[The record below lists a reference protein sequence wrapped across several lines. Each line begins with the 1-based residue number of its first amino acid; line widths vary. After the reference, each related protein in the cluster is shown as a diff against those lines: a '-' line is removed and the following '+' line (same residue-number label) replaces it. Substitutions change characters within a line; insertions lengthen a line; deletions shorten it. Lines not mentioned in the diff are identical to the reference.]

1 MIYVTQLKK
10 LCQNRLAIVLTA
22 VFFFW
27 LKTITAY
34 YADFSLGVEGTI
46 QYFILWIN
54 PIATTLLFFG
64 LSLYIKKPKPALAIL
79 LIIDILNTLLL
90 YLNIIFYREFTDF
103 ITVKSV
109 LGFSKVSQGLSGSS
123 FSLMKPHDV
132 IYWLDIAVF
141 IGLLVWLKVK
151 KIPIKSNPVSKPM
164 AIAVTCLSG
173 LIFSGNLA
181 LSEANRPQLLQRTF
195 DRSYIVKYLGIDAYT
210 IYDGIK
216 TGMTSSVRAH
226 ASSNGIDEVLDY
238 TKKHYAEP
246 NPETFGLAKGKN
258 VIVLHLESF
267 QQFLIN
273 MKVDGQEVTPFLNS
287 IFQNQ
292 ATISF
297 DNFFHE
303 VGQGKTSDAE
313 NMLETGTFGLPQGS
327 LFTELGSDNVF
338 QAAPAILGQ
347 TEGYTSAVFHGNVAS
362 FWNRDHVYKNL
373 GYDNFFDR
381 SYFDESDETL
391 GYGIL
396 DKDLFRESAQYL
408 EHLQQPFYTKFL
420 SVTNHTPYYTDDKN
434 FDFPSLN
441 TGNST
446 VDNYVRTTH
455 YLDQSLEQFFT
466 YLKKSG
472 IYQNSIFVIYGD
484 HFGISNTDNKDL
496 ASALGKDPDT
506 WDEFDNAQMQR
517 VPLMIHM
524 PGYTKGTVNHEYG
537 GEIDVLPTLLHLLGI
552 DDKDYLHFGTDLLSS
567 QHDQVVAF
575 RNGNFVTPKYTVL
588 GGKAYNNQTGEIIDT
603 KAAGIDEE
611 ISKDQEKVKSALS
624 LSDKLN
630 QENLL
635 RFYVPNG
642 FETIDPK
649 KYDYKNEAER
659 NIAIEKQKGE
669 HSTSVFSKNGNKT
682 TTNLYPVTRIDVE
695 QQKNNQ

>member
-1 MIYVTQLKK
+1 M
-10 LCQNRLAIVLTA
+10 CQNRLAIVLTA

>member
-1 MIYVTQLKK
+1 MTQLKK

-313 NMLETGTFGLPQGS
+313 NMLETSTFGLPQGS

-682 TTNLYPVTRIDVE
+682 TTNLYPVTRTDVE

>member
-1 MIYVTQLKK
+1 MNK
-10 LCQNRLAIVLTA
+10 RLGFFSLLVVLL
-22 VFFFW
+22 W
-27 LKTITAY
+27 LKTIFAY
-34 YADFSLGVEGTI
+34 LVDFHLGIESGI
-46 QYFILWIN
+46 QYFILFIN
-54 PIATTLLFFG
+54 PIATTLLLLG
-64 LSLYIKKPKPALAIL
+64 IALYIRRPRVAYITMMVIYFL
-79 LIIDILNTLLL
+79 LTLLVFSNVT
-90 YLNIIFYREFTDF
+90 YYREFTDF
-103 ITVKSV
+103 ITINTI
-109 LGFSKVSQGLSGSS
+109 LGAGKVASGLGESAIRL
-123 FSLMKPHDV
+123 FRPYDV
-132 IYWLDIAVF
+132 IYWIDFILLTVLLIA
-141 IGLLVWLKVK
+141 K
-151 KIPIKSNPVSKPM
+151 KIKLDPRPIRARM
-164 AIAVTCLSG
+164 AFAISTLAVM
-173 LIFSGNLA
+173 IFSGNLFMA
-181 LSEANRPQLLQRTF
+181 EADRPELLTRTF
-195 DRSYIVKYLGIDAYT
+195 SRDYLVKYLGLNAFMV
-210 IYDGIK
+210 YDGVQ
-216 TGMTSSVRAH
+216 TYQTNQVRAE
-226 ASSNGIDEVLDY
+226 ASPNDMKEVENY
-238 TKKHYAEP
+238 VKEHYAAP
-246 NPETFGLAKGKN
+246 NDDLFGLAKGKN

-347 TEGYTSAVFHGNVAS
+347 TQGYTSAVFHGNVAS

-446 VDNYVRTTH
+446 VDNYVRTAH

-611 ISKDQEKVKSALS
+611 ISKDQEKVKTALS

-659 NIAIEKQKGE
+659 NEAIEKQKGE

-682 TTNLYPVTRIDVE
+682 TTNLYPVTGTHAE
-695 QQKNNQ
+695 QQKNTQ

>member
-27 LKTITAY
+27 MKTIIAY

-132 IYWLDIAVF
+132 LYWLDIATF
-141 IGLLVWLKVK
+141 IGILVWLTIK
-151 KIPIKSNPVSKPM
+151 KIPIKSQPVSKPM

-246 NPETFGLAKGKN
+246 NHETFGIAKGKN

-347 TEGYTSAVFHGNVAS
+347 KQGYTSAVFHGNVAS

-381 SYFDESDETL
+381 SYFDESDEML

-396 DKDLFRESAQYL
+396 DKDLFSESVQYL

-446 VDNYVRTTH
+446 VDNYVRTAH

-506 WDEFDNAQMQR
+506 WNEFDNAQMQR

-524 PGYTKGTVNHEYG
+524 PGYTKGSVNHEYG

-552 DDKDYLHFGTDLLSS
+552 DDKDYLHFGTDLLSP

-575 RNGNFVTPKYTVL
+575 RKGNFVTPKYTIL

-682 TTNLYPVTRIDVE
+682 TTNLYPVTRTDVE

>member
-682 TTNLYPVTRIDVE
+682 TTNLYPVTRTDVE

>member
-27 LKTITAY
+27 MKTIIAY

-132 IYWLDIAVF
+132 LYWLDIATF
-141 IGLLVWLKVK
+141 IGLLVWLTIK
-151 KIPIKSNPVSKPM
+151 KIPIKSQPVSKPM

-246 NPETFGLAKGKN
+246 NPETFGIAKGKN

-347 TEGYTSAVFHGNVAS
+347 KQGYTSAVFHGNVAS

-396 DKDLFRESAQYL
+396 DKDLFSESAQYL

-446 VDNYVRTTH
+446 VDNYVRTAH

-484 HFGISNTDNKDL
+484 HFGNSNTDNKDL

-506 WDEFDNAQMQR
+506 WNEFDNAQMQR

-524 PGYTKGTVNHEYG
+524 PGYTKGSVNHEYG

-552 DDKDYLHFGTDLLSS
+552 DDKDYLHFGTDLLSP

-588 GGKAYNNQTGEIIDT
+588 GGKVYNNQTGEIIDT

-611 ISKDQEKVKSALS
+611 ISKDQEKVKTALS

-659 NIAIEKQKGE
+659 NEAIEKQKGE

-682 TTNLYPVTRIDVE
+682 TTNLYPVTRTDVE

>member
-1 MIYVTQLKK
+1 MTQLKK

-517 VPLMIHM
+517 VPLMIHL

-682 TTNLYPVTRIDVE
+682 TTNLYPVTRTDVE

>member
-1 MIYVTQLKK
+1 MTQLKK

-181 LSEANRPQLLQRTF
+181 LSEANRPQLLQRIF

-246 NPETFGLAKGKN
+246 NPETFGIAKGKN

-396 DKDLFRESAQYL
+396 DKYLFRESAQYL

-446 VDNYVRTTH
+446 VDNYVRTAH

-552 DDKDYLHFGTDLLSS
+552 DDKNYLHFGTDLLSS

-611 ISKDQEKVKSALS
+611 ISKDQEKVKTALS

-659 NIAIEKQKGE
+659 NEAIEKQKGE

-682 TTNLYPVTRIDVE
+682 TTILYPVTGTNAE
-695 QQKNNQ
+695 QQKNDQ

>member
-1 MIYVTQLKK
+1 MTQLKK

-27 LKTITAY
+27 MKTIIAY

-141 IGLLVWLKVK
+141 IGLLVWLMIK
-151 KIPIKSNPVSKPM
+151 KIPIKSQPVSKPM

-246 NPETFGLAKGKN
+246 NPETFGIAKGKN

-347 TEGYTSAVFHGNVAS
+347 KQGYTSAVFHGNVAS

-446 VDNYVRTTH
+446 VDNYVRTAH

-524 PGYTKGTVNHEYG
+524 PGYTKGSVNHEYG

-552 DDKDYLHFGTDLLSS
+552 DDKDYLHFGTDLLSP

-575 RNGNFVTPKYTVL
+575 RNGNFVTPKYTIL

-659 NIAIEKQKGE
+659 NEAIEKQKGE

-682 TTNLYPVTRIDVE
+682 TTNLYPVTRTDVE

>member
-27 LKTITAY
+27 LKTIIAY

-151 KIPIKSNPVSKPM
+151 KIPIKSQPVGKPM

-246 NPETFGLAKGKN
+246 NPETFGIAKGKN

-347 TEGYTSAVFHGNVAS
+347 KQGYTSAVFHGNVAS

-446 VDNYVRTTH
+446 VDNYVRTAH

-524 PGYTKGTVNHEYG
+524 PGYTKGSVNHEYG

-552 DDKDYLHFGTDLLSS
+552 DDKDYLHFGTDLLSP

-575 RNGNFVTPKYTVL
+575 RIGNFVTPKYTIL

-603 KAAGIDEE
+603 KAARIDEE
-611 ISKDQEKVKSALS
+611 ISKDQEKVKTALS

-659 NIAIEKQKGE
+659 NEAIEKQKGE

-682 TTNLYPVTRIDVE
+682 TTNLYPVTRTDVE

>member
-1 MIYVTQLKK
+1 MPKSFSNRFDSCFLFLAEDDHCL
-10 LCQNRLAIVLTA
+10 LCRFFIRCGRYDPVLYLVDQPDCDYLIV
-22 VFFFW
+22 
-27 LKTITAY
+27 
-34 YADFSLGVEGTI
+34 
-46 QYFILWIN
+46 
-54 PIATTLLFFG
+54 FG

-246 NPETFGLAKGKN
+246 NPETFGIAKGKN

-338 QAAPAILGQ
+338 QAAPATLGQ

-446 VDNYVRTTH
+446 VDNYVRTAH

-611 ISKDQEKVKSALS
+611 ISKDQEKVKTALS

-659 NIAIEKQKGE
+659 NEAIEKQKGE

-682 TTNLYPVTRIDVE
+682 TTILYPVTGTNAE
-695 QQKNNQ
+695 Q

>member
-1 MIYVTQLKK
+1 MTQLKK

-64 LSLYIKKPKPALAIL
+64 LSLYIKKPKPTLAIL

-246 NPETFGLAKGKN
+246 NPETFGLAKEKN

-611 ISKDQEKVKSALS
+611 ISKDQEKVKTALS

-659 NIAIEKQKGE
+659 NEAIEKQKGE

-682 TTNLYPVTRIDVE
+682 TTILYPVTGTNAE
-695 QQKNNQ
+695 QQKNDQ

>member
-1 MIYVTQLKK
+1 MTQLKK

-27 LKTITAY
+27 LKTIIAY

-151 KIPIKSNPVSKPM
+151 KIPIKSNPVGKPM

-246 NPETFGLAKGKN
+246 NPKTFGIAKGKN

-347 TEGYTSAVFHGNVAS
+347 KQGYTSAVFHGNVAS

-446 VDNYVRTTH
+446 VDNYVRTAH

-611 ISKDQEKVKSALS
+611 ISKDQEKVKTALS

-659 NIAIEKQKGE
+659 NEAIEKQKGE

-682 TTNLYPVTRIDVE
+682 TTNLYPVTRTDVE

>member
-472 IYQNSIFVIYGD
+472 IYQNSIFVVYGD

-659 NIAIEKQKGE
+659 NIAIEKKKGE

-682 TTNLYPVTRIDVE
+682 TTNLYPVTRTDVE

>member
-1 MIYVTQLKK
+1 MTQLKK

-27 LKTITAY
+27 MKTIIAY

-132 IYWLDIAVF
+132 LYWLDIATF
-141 IGLLVWLKVK
+141 IGILVWLTIK
-151 KIPIKSNPVSKPM
+151 KIPIKSQPVSKPM

-246 NPETFGLAKGKN
+246 NPETFGIAKGKN

-347 TEGYTSAVFHGNVAS
+347 KQGYTSAVFHGNVAS

-396 DKDLFRESAQYL
+396 DKDLFSESAQYL

-446 VDNYVRTTH
+446 VDNYVRTAH

-466 YLKKSG
+466 YLKKSA

-506 WDEFDNAQMQR
+506 WNEFDNAQMQR

-524 PGYTKGTVNHEYG
+524 PGYTKGSVNHEYG
-537 GEIDVLPTLLHLLGI
+537 GEIDVLPTLLNLLGI
-552 DDKDYLHFGTDLLSS
+552 DDKDYLHFGTDLLSP

-575 RNGNFVTPKYTVL
+575 RNGNFVTPKYTIL

-682 TTNLYPVTRIDVE
+682 TTNLYPVTRTDVE
-695 QQKNNQ
+695 QQKDNQ

>member
-1 MIYVTQLKK
+1 
-10 LCQNRLAIVLTA
+10 
-22 VFFFW
+22 
-27 LKTITAY
+27 
-34 YADFSLGVEGTI
+34 
-46 QYFILWIN
+46 
-54 PIATTLLFFG
+54 
-64 LSLYIKKPKPALAIL
+64 
-79 LIIDILNTLLL
+79 
-90 YLNIIFYREFTDF
+90 
-103 ITVKSV
+103 
-109 LGFSKVSQGLSGSS
+109 
-123 FSLMKPHDV
+123 
-132 IYWLDIAVF
+132 
-141 IGLLVWLKVK
+141 
-151 KIPIKSNPVSKPM
+151 
-164 AIAVTCLSG
+164 
-173 LIFSGNLA
+173 
-181 LSEANRPQLLQRTF
+181 
-195 DRSYIVKYLGIDAYT
+195 
-210 IYDGIK
+210 
-216 TGMTSSVRAH
+216 
-226 ASSNGIDEVLDY
+226 
-238 TKKHYAEP
+238 
-246 NPETFGLAKGKN
+246 
-258 VIVLHLESF
+258 
-267 QQFLIN
+267 

-347 TEGYTSAVFHGNVAS
+347 KQGYTSAVFHGNVAS

-446 VDNYVRTTH
+446 VDNYVRTAH

-611 ISKDQEKVKSALS
+611 ISKDQEKVKTALS

-659 NIAIEKQKGE
+659 NEAIEKQKGE

-682 TTNLYPVTRIDVE
+682 TTNLYPVTRTDVE

>member
-1 MIYVTQLKK
+1 MTQLKK
-10 LCQNRLAIVLTA
+10 LFQNRLAIVLTA

-27 LKTITAY
+27 MKTIIAY

-132 IYWLDIAVF
+132 LYWLDIATF
-141 IGLLVWLKVK
+141 IGILVWLTIK
-151 KIPIKSNPVSKPM
+151 KIPIKSQPVSKPM

-216 TGMTSSVRAH
+216 TGMTSSLRAH

-246 NPETFGLAKGKN
+246 NPETFGIAKGKN

-347 TEGYTSAVFHGNVAS
+347 KQGYTSAVFHGNVAS

-396 DKDLFRESAQYL
+396 DKDLFSESAQYL

-446 VDNYVRTTH
+446 VDNYARTAH

-466 YLKKSG
+466 YLKKSA

-506 WDEFDNAQMQR
+506 WNEFDNAQMQR
-517 VPLMIHM
+517 VPLMIHI
-524 PGYTKGTVNHEYG
+524 PGYTKGSVNHEYG

-552 DDKDYLHFGTDLLSS
+552 DDKDYLHFGTDLLSP

-575 RNGNFVTPKYTVL
+575 RNGNFVTPKYTIL

-682 TTNLYPVTRIDVE
+682 TTNLYPVTRTDVE
-695 QQKNNQ
+695 QQKDNQ

>member
-1 MIYVTQLKK
+1 MTQLKK

-27 LKTITAY
+27 MKTIIAY

-132 IYWLDIAVF
+132 LYWLDIATF
-141 IGLLVWLKVK
+141 IGILVWLTIK
-151 KIPIKSNPVSKPM
+151 KIPIKSQPVSKPM

-181 LSEANRPQLLQRTF
+181 LSETNRPQLLQRTF

-246 NPETFGLAKGKN
+246 NPETFGIAKGKN

-347 TEGYTSAVFHGNVAS
+347 KQGYTSAVFHGNVAS

-396 DKDLFRESAQYL
+396 DKDLFSESAQYL

-446 VDNYVRTTH
+446 VDNYVRTAH

-466 YLKKSG
+466 YLKKSA

-506 WDEFDNAQMQR
+506 WNEFDNAQMQR

-524 PGYTKGTVNHEYG
+524 PGYTKGSVNHEYG

-552 DDKDYLHFGTDLLSS
+552 DDKDYLHFGTDLLSP

-575 RNGNFVTPKYTVL
+575 RNGNFVTPKYTIL

-682 TTNLYPVTRIDVE
+682 TTNLYPVTRTDVE
-695 QQKNNQ
+695 QQKDNQ

>member
-27 LKTITAY
+27 MKTIIAY

-132 IYWLDIAVF
+132 LYWLDIATF
-141 IGLLVWLKVK
+141 IGILVWLTIK
-151 KIPIKSNPVSKPM
+151 KIPIKSQPVSKPM

-246 NPETFGLAKGKN
+246 NPETFGIAKGKN

-347 TEGYTSAVFHGNVAS
+347 KQGYTSAVFHGNVAS

-396 DKDLFRESAQYL
+396 DKDLFSESAQYL

-434 FDFPSLN
+434 FDFLSLN

-446 VDNYVRTTH
+446 VDNYVRTAH

-466 YLKKSG
+466 YLKKSA

-506 WDEFDNAQMQR
+506 WNDFDNAQMQR

-524 PGYTKGTVNHEYG
+524 PGYTKGSVNHEYG

-552 DDKDYLHFGTDLLSS
+552 DDKDYLHFGTDLLSP

-575 RNGNFVTPKYTVL
+575 RNGNFVTPKYTTL

-682 TTNLYPVTRIDVE
+682 TTNLYPVTRTDVE
-695 QQKNNQ
+695 QQKDNQ

>member
-1 MIYVTQLKK
+1 MTQLKK

-27 LKTITAY
+27 MKTIIAY

-132 IYWLDIAVF
+132 LYWLDIATF
-141 IGLLVWLKVK
+141 IGILVWLTIK
-151 KIPIKSNPVSKPM
+151 KIPIKSQPVSKPM

-246 NPETFGLAKGKN
+246 NPETFGIAKGKN

-347 TEGYTSAVFHGNVAS
+347 KQGYTSAVFHGNVAS
-362 FWNRDHVYKNL
+362 FWNRDHVYNNL
-373 GYDNFFDR
+373 GYDIFFDR

-396 DKDLFRESAQYL
+396 DKDLFSESAQYL

-446 VDNYVRTTH
+446 VDNYVRTAH

-466 YLKKSG
+466 YLKKSA

-506 WDEFDNAQMQR
+506 WNEFDNAQMQR
-517 VPLMIHM
+517 VPLMIHI
-524 PGYTKGTVNHEYG
+524 PGYTKGSVNHEYG

-552 DDKDYLHFGTDLLSS
+552 DDKDYLHFGTDLLSP

-575 RNGNFVTPKYTVL
+575 RNGNFVTPKYTIL

-682 TTNLYPVTRIDVE
+682 TTNLYPVTRTDVE
-695 QQKNNQ
+695 QQKDNQ

>member
-27 LKTITAY
+27 MKTIIAY
-34 YADFSLGVEGTI
+34 YADFSLGVEGAI

-132 IYWLDIAVF
+132 LYWLDIATF
-141 IGLLVWLKVK
+141 IGILVWLTIK
-151 KIPIKSNPVSKPM
+151 KIPIKSQPVSKPM

-246 NPETFGLAKGKN
+246 NPETFGIAKGKN

-347 TEGYTSAVFHGNVAS
+347 KQGYTSAVFHGNVAS

-396 DKDLFRESAQYL
+396 DKDLFSESAQYL

-446 VDNYVRTTH
+446 VDNYVRTAH

-466 YLKKSG
+466 YLKKSA

-506 WDEFDNAQMQR
+506 WNEFDNAQMQR

-524 PGYTKGTVNHEYG
+524 PGYTKGSVNHEYG

-552 DDKDYLHFGTDLLSS
+552 DDKDYLHFGTDLLSP

-575 RNGNFVTPKYTVL
+575 RNGNFVTPKYTIL

-682 TTNLYPVTRIDVE
+682 TTNLYPVTRTDVE
-695 QQKNNQ
+695 QQKDNQ

>member
-1 MIYVTQLKK
+1 MTQLKK

-132 IYWLDIAVF
+132 LYWLDIATF
-141 IGLLVWLKVK
+141 IGLLVWLTIK
-151 KIPIKSNPVSKPM
+151 KIPIKSQPVSKPM

-246 NPETFGLAKGKN
+246 NPETFGIAKGKN

-347 TEGYTSAVFHGNVAS
+347 KQGYTSAVFHGNVAS

-396 DKDLFRESAQYL
+396 DKDLFSESAQYL

-446 VDNYVRTTH
+446 VDNYVRTAH

-506 WDEFDNAQMQR
+506 WNEFDNAQMQR

-524 PGYTKGTVNHEYG
+524 PGYTKGSVNHEYG

-552 DDKDYLHFGTDLLSS
+552 DDKDYLHFGTDLLSP

-588 GGKAYNNQTGEIIDT
+588 GGKVYNNQTGEIIDT

-611 ISKDQEKVKSALS
+611 ISKDQEKVKTALS

-659 NIAIEKQKGE
+659 NEAIEKQKGE

-682 TTNLYPVTRIDVE
+682 TTNLYPVTRTDVE

>member
-1 MIYVTQLKK
+1 MTQLKK

-27 LKTITAY
+27 LKTIIAY

-151 KIPIKSNPVSKPM
+151 KIPIKSNPVGKPM

-246 NPETFGLAKGKN
+246 NPETFGIAKGKN

-347 TEGYTSAVFHGNVAS
+347 KQGYTSAVFHGNVAS

-446 VDNYVRTTH
+446 VDNYVRTAH

-506 WDEFDNAQMQR
+506 WNEFDNAQMQR

-524 PGYTKGTVNHEYG
+524 PGYTKGSVNHEYG

-552 DDKDYLHFGTDLLSS
+552 DDKDYLHFGTDLLSP

-588 GGKAYNNQTGEIIDT
+588 GGKAYNNQTEEIIDT

-682 TTNLYPVTRIDVE
+682 TTNLYPVTRTDVE

>member
-1 MIYVTQLKK
+1 MTQLKK

-27 LKTITAY
+27 LKTIIAY

-151 KIPIKSNPVSKPM
+151 KIPIKSQPVGKPM

-246 NPETFGLAKGKN
+246 NPETFGIAKGKN

-347 TEGYTSAVFHGNVAS
+347 KQGYTSAVFHGNVAS

-396 DKDLFRESAQYL
+396 DKDLFSESAQYL

-446 VDNYVRTTH
+446 VDNYVRTAH

-506 WDEFDNAQMQR
+506 WNEFDNAQMQR

-524 PGYTKGTVNHEYG
+524 PGYTKGSVNHEYG

-552 DDKDYLHFGTDLLSS
+552 DDKDYLHFGTDLLSP

-575 RNGNFVTPKYTVL
+575 RNGNFVTPKYTIL

-603 KAAGIDEE
+603 KAARIDEE
-611 ISKDQEKVKSALS
+611 ISKDQEKVKTALS

-659 NIAIEKQKGE
+659 NEAIEKQKGE

-682 TTNLYPVTRIDVE
+682 TTNLYPVTRTDVE

>member
-1 MIYVTQLKK
+1 MTQLKK

-27 LKTITAY
+27 MKTIIAY

-132 IYWLDIAVF
+132 LYWLDIATF
-141 IGLLVWLKVK
+141 IGILVWLMIK
-151 KIPIKSNPVSKPM
+151 KIPIKSQSVSKPM

-246 NPETFGLAKGKN
+246 NPATFGIAKGKN

-347 TEGYTSAVFHGNVAS
+347 KQGYTSAVFHGNVAS

-396 DKDLFRESAQYL
+396 DKDLFSESAQYL

-446 VDNYVRTTH
+446 VDNYVRTAH

-506 WDEFDNAQMQR
+506 WNEFDNAQMQR

-524 PGYTKGTVNHEYG
+524 PGYTKGSVNHEYG

-552 DDKDYLHFGTDLLSS
+552 DDKDYLHFGTDLLSP

-588 GGKAYNNQTGEIIDT
+588 GGKVYNNQTGENIDT

-682 TTNLYPVTRIDVE
+682 TTNLYPVTRTDVE
-695 QQKNNQ
+695 QQKDNQ

>member
-1 MIYVTQLKK
+1 MTQLKK

-682 TTNLYPVTRIDVE
+682 TTNLYPVTRTDVE

>member
-1 MIYVTQLKK
+1 MKREVIRVTHLKK
-10 LCQNRLAIVLTA
+10 LCQNRLFIVLTA
-22 VFFFW
+22 SFFFW
-27 LKTITAY
+27 LKTIFAY
-34 YADFSLGVEGTI
+34 YVDFSLGVEGSI

-64 LSLYIKKPKPALAIL
+64 LALYVKKIKPALFFL
-79 LIIDILNTLLL
+79 LFIDILNTLLL

-103 ITVKSV
+103 ITIKSV

-132 IYWLDIAVF
+132 LYWIDILVF
-141 IGLLVWLKVK
+141 IGLLIWLLVK
-151 KIPIKSNPVSKPM
+151 KIPINSPAVSKPIAM
-164 AIAVTCLSG
+164 AVSCLAA

-210 IYDGIK
+210 IYDAIK
-216 TGMTSSVRAH
+216 TGMTNSVRAH
-226 ASSNGIDEVLDY
+226 ASSNGIDDVLAY
-238 TKKHYAEP
+238 TKKHYATP

-258 VIVLHLESF
+258 IIVLHLESF

-287 IFQNQ
+287 IYKNQ
-292 ATISF
+292 STISF

-338 QAAPAILGQ
+338 QAAPAILSQ
-347 TEGYTSAVFHGNVAS
+347 QQGYTSAVFHGNVAS

-381 SYFDESDETL
+381 SYFKRTDETL

-446 VDNYVRTTH
+446 VDDYVRTAH

-472 IYQNSIFVIYGD
+472 IYQNSMFVIYGD

-496 ASALGKDPDT
+496 ATALGKDADT
-506 WDEFDNAQMQR
+506 WDAYDNAQLQR
-517 VPLMIHM
+517 VPLMFHI
-524 PGYTKGTVNHEYG
+524 PGYTKGEINHTYG
-537 GEIDVLPTLLHLLGI
+537 GEIDVLPTLLHLVGI
-552 DDKDYLHFGTDLLSS
+552 DDKKYIHFGTDLLSD
-567 QHDQVVAF
+567 QHEQVVAF
-575 RNGNFVTPKYTVL
+575 RNGNFVTPDYTVL
-588 GGKAYNNQTGEIIDT
+588 NGKTYSNQTGEIIDPKT
-603 KAAGIDEE
+603 AGIQKE
-611 ISKDQEKVKSALS
+611 IEKEQEQVKNVLS

-635 RFYVPNG
+635 RFYVPEG
-642 FETIDPK
+642 FQTIDPK
-649 KYDYKNEAER
+649 KYNYKNEAEK
-659 NIAIEKQKGE
+659 NEAIEQQKGNK
-669 HSTSVFSKNGNKT
+669 STSVYSRNGNKT
-682 TTNLYPVTRIDVE
+682 TTNLYPSDDLT
-695 QQKNNQ
+695 K

>member
-1 MIYVTQLKK
+1 MTQLKK

-27 LKTITAY
+27 MKTIIAY

-132 IYWLDIAVF
+132 LYWLDIATF
-141 IGLLVWLKVK
+141 IGLLVWLTIK
-151 KIPIKSNPVSKPM
+151 KIPIKSQLVSKPM

-246 NPETFGLAKGKN
+246 NPETFGIAKGKN

-347 TEGYTSAVFHGNVAS
+347 KQGYTSAVFHGNVAS

-396 DKDLFRESAQYL
+396 DKDLFSESAQYL

-446 VDNYVRTTH
+446 VDNYVRTAH

-506 WDEFDNAQMQR
+506 WNEFDNAQMQR

-524 PGYTKGTVNHEYG
+524 PGYTKGSVNHEYG

-552 DDKDYLHFGTDLLSS
+552 DDKDYLHFGTDLLSP

-588 GGKAYNNQTGEIIDT
+588 GGKVYNNQTGEIIDT

-611 ISKDQEKVKSALS
+611 ISKDQEKVKTALS

-659 NIAIEKQKGE
+659 NEAIEKQKGE

-682 TTNLYPVTRIDVE
+682 TTNLYPVTRTDVE

>member
-1 MIYVTQLKK
+1 MILVTHLKK
-10 LCQNRLAIVLTA
+10 LCQNRLLIVLTA
-22 VFFFW
+22 SFFFW
-27 LKTITAY
+27 LKTIFAY
-34 YADFSLGVEGTI
+34 YVDFSLGVEGSI

-64 LSLYIKKPKPALAIL
+64 LALYIKKLKPALIVL

-103 ITVKSV
+103 VTVKSI

-123 FSLMKPHDV
+123 FALMRPHD
-132 IYWLDIAVF
+132 ILYWLDILVF
-141 IGLLVWLKVK
+141 VGLIIWMFVK
-151 KIPIKSNPVSKPM
+151 KIPVKSPAVSKLV
-164 AIAVTCLSG
+164 AIAVTCLSA

-210 IYDGIK
+210 IYDAIK

-226 ASSNGIDEVLDY
+226 ASSNGVEEVRKY
-238 TKKHYAEP
+238 TENHYAAP
-246 NPETFGLAKGKN
+246 NPAIFGVAKGKN
-258 VIVLHLESF
+258 IIVLHLESF

-287 IFQNQ
+287 IYKNQ
-292 ATISF
+292 STISF

-327 LFTELGSDNVF
+327 LFTELGSDNTF
-338 QAAPAILGQ
+338 QAAPAILAQ
-347 TEGYTSAVFHGNVAS
+347 QQGYTSTVFHGNVGS

-381 SYFDESDETL
+381 SYFNSSDETL

-396 DKDLFRESAQYL
+396 DKDLFRESAKYL

-420 SVTNHTPYYTDDKN
+420 SVTNHTPYYTDDKHFN
-434 FDFPSLN
+434 FPSLK
-441 TGNST
+441 TGNSR
-446 VDNYVRTTH
+446 VDDYVRTAH

-472 IYQNSIFVIYGD
+472 IYQNSMFVIYGD

-496 ASALGKDPDT
+496 AKALGKDPAT
-506 WDEFDNAQMQR
+506 WDDFDNAQMQR
-517 VPLMIHM
+517 VPLMFHI
-524 PGYTKGTVNHEYG
+524 PGYKKGEINHEYG
-537 GEIDVLPTLLHLLGI
+537 GEIDVLPTLLHLVGI
-552 DDKDYLHFGTDLLSS
+552 NDKDYIHFGTDLLSP
-567 QHDQVVAF
+567 QHDQLVAF

-588 GGKAYNNQTGEIIDT
+588 DGKTYDNQTGEIIDP
-603 KAAGIDEE
+603 KKAGIQKEVE
-611 ISKDQEKVKSALS
+611 KDQNQVKTALS

-635 RFYVPNG
+635 RFYVPDN
-642 FETIDPK
+642 FKTIDPK
-649 KYDYKNEAER
+649 KYDYKNDAEK
-659 NIAIEKQKGE
+659 NETIEKQKGSK
-669 HSTSVFSKNGNKT
+669 STSVYSKNGNKT
-682 TTNLYPVTRIDVE
+682 TTNLYPAETDD
-695 QQKNNQ
+695 NN

>member
-1 MIYVTQLKK
+1 VTLTQLKK
-10 LCQNRLAIVLTA
+10 IGQHQVLIVLIA
-22 VFFFW
+22 GFFFW
-27 LKTITAY
+27 MKTIFAY
-34 YADFSLGVEGTI
+34 YTDFSLGVEGSI
-46 QYFILWIN
+46 QTFILWIN

-64 LSLYIKKPKPALAIL
+64 ISLYFKKVKTSLIVL
-79 LIIDILNTLLL
+79 FIIDFLNTLLL

-103 ITVKSV
+103 ITVKSA

-123 FSLMKPHDV
+123 FSLMKPHD
-132 IYWLDIAVF
+132 ILYWIDIAVF
-141 IGLLVWLKVK
+141 AFLLIRVFIKKVPLKAPSVRK
-151 KIPIKSNPVSKPM
+151 PV
-164 AIAVTCLSG
+164 AVAVTCLSA

-181 LSEANRPQLLQRTF
+181 MSEANRPQLLQRTF
-195 DRSYIVKYLGIDAYT
+195 DRSYIVKYLGLDAYT

-216 TGMTSSVRAH
+216 TGITSSVRAH
-226 ASSNGIDEVLDY
+226 ASSNGLDEVLDY
-238 TKKHYAEP
+238 TKSHYAAP
-246 NPETFGLAKGKN
+246 DPEMFGLAKGRN

-287 IFQNQ
+287 LFTDQG
-292 ATISF
+292 TISF

-338 QAAPAILGQ
+338 QAAPAILDQ
-347 TEGYTSAVFHGNVAS
+347 TQGYTSAVFHGNVGS

-381 SYFDESDETL
+381 SYFADSDEML

-396 DKDLFRESAQYL
+396 DKNLFRESANYL
-408 EHLQQPFYTKFL
+408 EHLQQPFYAKFL

-446 VDNYVRTTH
+446 VDNYVRTAH
-455 YLDQSLEQFFT
+455 YLDQSLKQFFT
-466 YLKKSG
+466 YLKASG
-472 IYQNSIFVIYGD
+472 IYDHSMFVIYGD

-496 ASALGKDPDT
+496 ASALGKDPET
-506 WDEFDNAQMQR
+506 WGDFDNAQMQR
-517 VPLMIHM
+517 VPLMFHI
-524 PGYTKGTVNHEYG
+524 PGYTKGTVKHEYG

-552 DDKDYLHFGTDLLSS
+552 EDKNYIHFGTDLLSP

-575 RNGNFVTPKYTVL
+575 RNGNFVAPDYTVL
-588 GGKAYNNQTGEIIDT
+588 GGKIYDT
-603 KAAGIDEE
+603 KTGALLEENQAAEQ
-611 ISKDQEKVKSALS
+611 KVAQEQNQVKTALS

-642 FETIDPK
+642 FTTIDPA
-649 KYDYKNEAER
+649 KYDYKNQVQR
-659 NIAIEKQKGE
+659 NQQIEKEKGAA
-669 HSTSVFSKNGNKT
+669 STSVYSKNHDQT
-682 TTNLYPVTRIDVE
+682 TTNLYPAEDGSAD
-695 QQKNNQ
+695 KP

>member
-27 LKTITAY
+27 MKTIIAY

-123 FSLMKPHDV
+123 FSLMKTHDV
-132 IYWLDIAVF
+132 LYWLDIATF
-141 IGLLVWLKVK
+141 IGILVWLTIK
-151 KIPIKSNPVSKPM
+151 KIPIKSQPVSKPM

-246 NPETFGLAKGKN
+246 NPETFGIAKGKN

-347 TEGYTSAVFHGNVAS
+347 KQGYTSAVFHGNVAS

-396 DKDLFRESAQYL
+396 DKDLFSESVQYL

-446 VDNYVRTTH
+446 VDNYVRTAH

-466 YLKKSG
+466 YLKKSA

-506 WDEFDNAQMQR
+506 WNEFDNAQMQR
-517 VPLMIHM
+517 VPLMIHI
-524 PGYTKGTVNHEYG
+524 PGYTKGSVNHEYG

-552 DDKDYLHFGTDLLSS
+552 DDKDYLHFGTDLLSP

-575 RNGNFVTPKYTVL
+575 RNGNFVTPKYTIL
-588 GGKAYNNQTGEIIDT
+588 GGKAYNNQIGEIIDT

-682 TTNLYPVTRIDVE
+682 TTNLYPVTRTDVE
-695 QQKNNQ
+695 QQKDNQ

>member
-1 MIYVTQLKK
+1 MTQLKK

-27 LKTITAY
+27 MKTIIAY

-132 IYWLDIAVF
+132 LYWLDIAVF

-151 KIPIKSNPVSKPM
+151 KIPIKSQPVGKPM

-246 NPETFGLAKGKN
+246 NPETFGIAKGKN

-347 TEGYTSAVFHGNVAS
+347 KQGYTSAVFHGNVAS

-434 FDFPSLN
+434 FAFPSLN

-446 VDNYVRTTH
+446 VDNYVRTAH

-524 PGYTKGTVNHEYG
+524 PGYTKGSVNHEYG

-552 DDKDYLHFGTDLLSS
+552 DDKDYLHFGTDLLSP

-575 RNGNFVTPKYTVL
+575 RNGNFVTPKYTIL

-682 TTNLYPVTRIDVE
+682 TTNLYPVTRTDVE
-695 QQKNNQ
+695 QQKDNQ

>member
-1 MIYVTQLKK
+1 MTQLKK

-27 LKTITAY
+27 MKTIIAY

-132 IYWLDIAVF
+132 LYWLDIATF
-141 IGLLVWLKVK
+141 IGILVWLTIK
-151 KIPIKSNPVSKPM
+151 KIPIKSQPVSKPM

-173 LIFSGNLA
+173 LTFSGNLA

-246 NPETFGLAKGKN
+246 NPETFGIAKGKN

-347 TEGYTSAVFHGNVAS
+347 KQGYTSAVFHGNVAS

-396 DKDLFRESAQYL
+396 DKDLFSESAQYL

-446 VDNYVRTTH
+446 VDNYVRTAH

-466 YLKKSG
+466 YLKKSA

-506 WDEFDNAQMQR
+506 WNEFDNAQMQR

-524 PGYTKGTVNHEYG
+524 PGYTKGSVNHEYG

-552 DDKDYLHFGTDLLSS
+552 DDKDYLHFGTDLLSP

-575 RNGNFVTPKYTVL
+575 RNGNFVTPKYTIL

-682 TTNLYPVTRIDVE
+682 TTNLYPVTRTDVE
-695 QQKNNQ
+695 QQKDNQ